1 MEPFF
6 TCPECAG
13 HKLHECEIGP
23 VITRAVQRINWQYH
37 HTIYDTYWI
46 SVDGIKW
53 WVCGNCG
60 WKLPVKDERE
70 LIAWLEQQK
79 VTNENVPEH

>member
-1 MEPFF
+1 MKPFF

-13 HKLHECEIGP
+13 HELHEYETGP
-23 VITRAVQRINWQYH
+23 TITCVVQRINWQYH
-37 HTIYDTYWI
+37 HTIYDTHWI
-46 SVDGIKW
+46 SADGIKW

-60 WKLPVKDERE
+60 WELPVKDERK

-79 VTNENVPEH
+79 VANENVPEH